1 MTKEEIQ
8 ALVKEEIEKEKKKQ
22 YYNTLAE
29 IPPWYLPTIQKLMEA
44 GVLAGRDGGA
54 DGKIETISDNTIQVD
69 ETFCRIAV
77 VFDRAGLLNLPAGKE
92 AGKV

>member
-1 MTKEEIQ
+1 M
-8 ALVKEEIEKEKKKQ
+8 
-22 YYNTLAE
+22 
-29 IPPWYLPTIQKLMEA
+29 
-44 GVLAGRDGGA
+44 LAGRDGGA

-77 VFDRAGLLNLPAGKE
+77 VFDRAGLLNLSAGKE